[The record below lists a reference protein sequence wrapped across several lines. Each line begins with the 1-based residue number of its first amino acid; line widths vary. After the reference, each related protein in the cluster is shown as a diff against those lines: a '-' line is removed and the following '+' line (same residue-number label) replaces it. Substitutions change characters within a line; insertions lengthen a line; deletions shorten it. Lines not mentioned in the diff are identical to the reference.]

1 MTGGRAMQHM
11 QELYG
16 TLSGVF
22 TAVLIVL
29 LTGIAA
35 WAWSGKRRESF
46 DAAARA
52 PLEED
57 PALTTQRNLER
68 VP

>member
-1 MTGGRAMQHM
+1 MHNM
-11 QELYG
+11 QELFG
-16 TLSGVF
+16 TLSGIF

-29 LTGIAA
+29 LAGIAA
-35 WAWSGKRRESF
+35 WAWSGKRAEAF

-57 PALTTQRNLER
+57 SALATQDKLER

>member
-1 MTGGRAMQHM
+1 MQTT
-11 QELYG
+11 QNLLG
-16 TLSGVF
+16 TLSGIF

-29 LTGIAA
+29 LAGIAA
-35 WAWSGKRRESF
+35 WAWSGKRAEAF

-57 PALTTQRNLER
+57 SALATQDKLER

>member
-1 MTGGRAMQHM
+1 MHTMQD
-11 QELYG
+11 LYG

-29 LTGIAA
+29 LAGIAA
-35 WAWSGKRRESF
+35 WAWSGKRAEAF

-57 PALTTQRNLER
+57 SALATQDKLER

>member
-1 MTGGRAMQHM
+1 MQNT
-11 QELYG
+11 QDLFG
-16 TLSGVF
+16 TLSGIF
-22 TAVLIVL
+22 TGVLIVL
-29 LTGIAA
+29 LAGIAT
-35 WAWSGKRRESF
+35 WAWSGKRTEAF

-57 PALTTQRNLER
+57 SALTTQDKLER

>member
-1 MTGGRAMQHM
+1 MHNM
-11 QELYG
+11 QELFG
-16 TLSGVF
+16 TLSGIF

-29 LTGIAA
+29 LAGIAA
-35 WAWSGKRRESF
+35 WAWSGRRREAF

-57 PALTTQRNLER
+57 AALAKPSQVER

>member
-1 MTGGRAMQHM
+1 MQNT
-11 QELYG
+11 QDLLG
-16 TLSGVF
+16 TLSGIF
-22 TAVLIVL
+22 TAVMIIL
-29 LTGIAA
+29 LAAIAA
-35 WAWSGKRRESF
+35 WAWSGKRRAAF

-57 PALTTQRNLER
+57 AALAPPTQGAGPSQGER